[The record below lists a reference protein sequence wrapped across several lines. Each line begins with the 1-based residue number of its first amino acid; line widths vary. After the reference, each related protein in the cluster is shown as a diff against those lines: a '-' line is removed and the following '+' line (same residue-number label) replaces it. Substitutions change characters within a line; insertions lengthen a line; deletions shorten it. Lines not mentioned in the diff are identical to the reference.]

1 MKDAHC
7 IVLPSY
13 HEGMANVLLEGA
25 AMGRAL
31 IASDIHGCKE
41 SIIDGKSGFVCKVK
55 DSEDLYEKLKEFAS
69 LTYEE
74 KAEMGKVGR
83 KHMEDVFDK
92 NKVVR
97 ETVEVIG
104 R

>member
-1 MKDAHC
+1 M
-7 IVLPSY
+7 
-13 HEGMANVLLEGA
+13 
-25 AMGRAL
+25 
-31 IASDIHGCKE
+31 
-41 SIIDGKSGFVCKVK
+41 K

-69 LTYEE
+69 LTYED
-74 KAEMGKVGR
+74 KVEMGKVGR